1 ITLTTYAGLLL
12 WSHKLTDNNLLKQY
26 YSSVKSVNDISTY
39 KVINFAYLESKNILF
54 VLFGQETTTDSTTTL
69 SNLTVFGLDINSGAI
84 VVPKNAT
91 LSNDQVIAKAR
102 DNSAFIFFNSS
113 DQLIVTSGYTNANI
127 VLSTK
132 IMSFDDNNGFSN
144 VKGNDAE
151 TNDFNTITGVAD
163 ESRDYLLGFL
173 PSGVKG
179 INFSIWLFYNA
190 NNNGYARTQLTYK
203 SSNAATNAP
212 DVSINKTG
220 GVTTYSFNYYVFPV
234 DDDFVSIT
242 PSNDSVRFEIA
253 NKLNNVT
260 YRGYLNSTSQ
270 MPDFNSIYKRFFI
283 TSNSTT
289 GTTVKESVGVLLDS
303 YDKMFA
309 SFSVVPYVLD
319 ATNSSYTYEKDASN
333 RNKTATYMNMAN
345 NTITGPNQADSLNY
359 DAVKKTGLEDN
370 LVVNN
375 WEFSSVGYDKES
387 DFVYF
392 SLSGEEYSYSGNPGE
407 ATGKYLTNTRYIDLK
422 PETDIDKRVSADA
435 YIQDS
440 PYTLSDVNF
449 DTYTDTN
456 NLYLAKQAI
465 NGSDG
470 QWLS

>member
-1 ITLTTYAGLLL
+1 
-12 WSHKLTDNNLLKQY
+12 
-26 YSSVKSVNDISTY
+26 
-39 KVINFAYLESKNILF
+39 
-54 VLFGQETTTDSTTTL
+54 STTTL

-102 DNSAFIFFNSS
+102 GNSAFIFFNSS
-113 DQLIVTSGYTNANI
+113 DQLIVTSGYKNANI
-127 VLSTK
+127 SLSTK

-151 TNDFNTITGVAD
+151 TNDFGTIANIANANN
-163 ESRDYLLGFL
+163 DYLLGFL

-179 INFSIWLFYNA
+179 INFSIWLFATATTSNFA
-190 NNNGYARTQLTYK
+190 KTQLSYK
-203 SSNAATNAP
+203 TSNAATAAP

-220 GVTTYSFNYYVFPV
+220 GVATTSFNYYVFPV
-234 DDDFVSIT
+234 NDDFVSLQ
-242 PSNDSVRFEIA
+242 PSDATARFEVA
-253 NKLNNVT
+253 NKFNDTT

-283 TSNSTT
+283 TSANTT
-289 GTTVKESVGVLLDS
+289 GTTLKESVGILLDS
-303 YDKMFA
+303 YDKMFT

-319 ATNSSYTYEKDASN
+319 TANSTYTYDKNSSGKN
-333 RNKTATYMNMAN
+333 NTATYMNLAN
-345 NTITGPNQADSLNY
+345 NSITGPDQADSLNY
-359 DAVKKTGLEDN
+359 DADKKTGLEDN
-370 LVVNN
+370 LVVNS

-392 SLSGEEYSYSGNPGE
+392 SLSGEEYNYSTEGKGE

-422 PETDIDKRVSADA
+422 PETAIDKRISADA